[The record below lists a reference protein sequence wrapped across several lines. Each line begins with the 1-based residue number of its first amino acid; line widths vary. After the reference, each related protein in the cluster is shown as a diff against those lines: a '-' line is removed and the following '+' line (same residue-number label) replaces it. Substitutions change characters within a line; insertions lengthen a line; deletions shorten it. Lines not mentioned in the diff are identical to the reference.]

1 MTKTFKDKYTL
12 EERKNEADRL
22 YKKYPDRVPV
32 IIEISNN
39 NKNDLQLNKKKFLVP
54 ENLTIGQFM
63 GIIRKRVLVNETQ
76 ALFLFF
82 NNNLAPM
89 SRLIKE
95 AQRDYRDEDGFLY
108 GSLSLENTFG

>member
-1 MTKTFKDKYTL
+1 MTKSFKDKYTL

-32 IIEISNN
+32 IIEISDT
-39 NKNDLQLNKKKFLVP
+39 NKNELKLDKKKFLIP
-54 ENLTIGQFM
+54 ANLTVGQFM
-63 GIIRKRVLVNETQ
+63 SIIRKRVDVNETQ

-95 AQRDYRDEDGFLY
+95 VQRDYQDEDGFLY